1 MIRGTSRETCNYRSK
16 ETQCNDDGDD
26 GETII
31 YNMIVYGNFLT
42 DRMSDDNDYNGD
54 LPLITT
60 SIHHYSPLVS
70 NKH

>member
-31 YNMIVYGNFLT
+31 YNMIAY
-42 DRMSDDNDYNGD
+42 MA
-54 LPLITT
+54 I
-60 SIHHYSPLVS
+60 SPIWQFS
-70 NKH
+70 Y

>member
-16 ETQCNDDGDD
+16 ETQYNVDGDDDDDDDNVDGDD

-42 DRMSDDNDYNGD
+42 DRMSDGNDYNGEQ
-54 LPLITT
+54 
-60 SIHHYSPLVS
+60 
-70 NKH
+70 